1 MKLLCSGNP
10 CKNNGTCDE
19 HFDNYTCDCLPGF
32 TGDQCQGK
40 DQCLPLG
47 NIIRFHQVW
56 DVDCTVALYLFLF
69 CFCVFPHNFKLF
81 LHFLRLGKP
90 LLQGEIT
97 ATMSHVKTM
106 DLVSTLKM
114 DTSAS
119 VQKSLQEQ
127 DVKVNLTTHFY
138 LVT

>member
-1 MKLLCSGNP
+1 M
-10 CKNNGTCDE
+10 
-19 HFDNYTCDCLPGF
+19 
-32 TGDQCQGK
+32 
-40 DQCLPLG
+40 
-47 NIIRFHQVW
+47 
-56 DVDCTVALYLFLF
+56 ALYLFLF
-69 CFCVFPHNFKLF
+69 IVFVLFLFFSHNFKLF